1 MLAPLSWL
9 KDYVDIDVTP
19 KELEEKLFS
28 CGFEVEELIEVG
40 KDISNVVV
48 GLMESCE
55 PIPDTHLSLCQVNAG
70 EHGTFQICC
79 GADNVRAGGKYP
91 LALVGATVYAT
102 AKDHVTIEGVMTI
115 KKGKLRGYESYGMLC
130 SGTELGLNE
139 DLYPGAGYNGLLVLP
154 EDAKVGAD
162 VKPIL
167 GMDDWIFDIAI
178 TANRP
183 DCQSIYGIAR
193 EVAAVLGKEC
203 REPALDYTETAVKKD
218 FKVEVAAK
226 DLCPRYIAHYV
237 HDVTIGESPAWM
249 RRRLAL
255 VGINSIS
262 NMVDIT
268 NYVLKE
274 LGQPMHAFDYA
285 YLEGDQINVRRANEG
300 ERIVTL
306 DEKEFMLNSSNLVIC
321 DGVKPVALAGIMG
334 GLNSEIKDTTTE
346 VMFESAKFARDNI
359 RKSSRALGQS
369 SDSSAMYAKGV
380 YEYTT
385 VMAMKRALHLVEE
398 LGCGKVSSTQLE
410 VSTGNSIEPKE
421 MKVSVKR
428 VNGVLGIEVPEED
441 MLRIL
446 SALQFAPSIDGDEL
460 TLQIP
465 AYREDMDSYPD
476 VAEEV
481 IRMYGYEHVIPTFM
495 PTAKVTLGGLNLKQ
509 KTELKIKRALCAAG
523 AYEGVHYSFFS
534 PSDLDLLRLPE
545 DAPERKAIKLINP
558 INVDLSLM
566 RTTLASEMLYA
577 ISRNQKKGI
586 LEGRIFELGN
596 VFIPKALPLTEYPD
610 ERETLCAG
618 VFGEK
623 ESFYTLKGL
632 AETVADALN
641 VSFTY
646 EAAERTFL
654 HPYQTA
660 EIFCEGEVSTGNSI
674 EPKEMKVSVKRVNGV
689 LGIEVPEEDMLRIL
703 SALQFAPSID
713 GDELTLQIPAYRED
727 MDSYPDVAEEVIRM
741 YGYEHVIPTFMP
753 TAKVTLGGLNLKQK
767 TELKIKRALCA
778 AGAYEGVHYSF
789 FSPSDL
795 DLLRLPEDAPER
807 KAIKLIN
814 PINVDLSLM
823 RTTLASEMLYAISRN
838 QKKGILEGRIF
849 ELGNVFIPKA
859 LPLTEYPDERETLC
873 AGVFGEKESF
883 YTLKG
888 LAETVADALNVSFTY
903 EAAERT
909 FLHPYQTAEIFC
921 EGERV
926 GYLGKLSY
934 EIQDELDM
942 RVPAYVMEID
952 LAALKKWYG
961 KEQIFTPLPKFAEE
975 KRDFAFVV
983 DKNITCAQIEN
994 GIREACKYVTDVNL
1008 FDVYEGIQLGPDKKS
1023 MAFSVVFT
1031 PQEEELTG
1039 EMVEGFVKKILKHL
1053 EATLDIR
1060 LRA

>member
-48 GLMESCE
+48 GLVESCE

-154 EDAKVGAD
+154 EDAEAGAD

-203 REPALDYTETAVKKD
+203 REPALDYTETAVQKD
-218 FKVEVAAK
+218 FKVEVSAK

-306 DEKEFMLNSSNLVIC
+306 DEKEFTLNSSNLVIC

-421 MKVSVKR
+421 MKVSV
-428 VNGVLGIEVPEED
+428 E
-441 MLRIL
+441 
-446 SALQFAPSIDGDEL
+446 
-460 TLQIP
+460 
-465 AYREDMDSYPD
+465 
-476 VAEEV
+476 
-481 IRMYGYEHVIPTFM
+481 
-495 PTAKVTLGGLNLKQ
+495 
-509 KTELKIKRALCAAG
+509 
-523 AYEGVHYSFFS
+523 
-534 PSDLDLLRLPE
+534 
-545 DAPERKAIKLINP
+545 
-558 INVDLSLM
+558 
-566 RTTLASEMLYA
+566 
-577 ISRNQKKGI
+577 
-586 LEGRIFELGN
+586 
-596 VFIPKALPLTEYPD
+596 
-610 ERETLCAG
+610 
-618 VFGEK
+618 
-623 ESFYTLKGL
+623 
-632 AETVADALN
+632 
-641 VSFTY
+641 
-646 EAAERTFL
+646 
-654 HPYQTA
+654 
-660 EIFCEGEVSTGNSI
+660 
-674 EPKEMKVSVKRVNGV
+674 RVNGV